1 MSGEITEKSS
11 ASRFKGYQSAMQEY
25 LLSHQV
31 QLLEGNFT
39 YKSGF
44 DLAYNTLNQKMM
56 FMGLYVLMTL
66 WQ

>member
-44 DLAYNTLNQKMM
+44 DLAYNTLNQK
-56 FMGLYVLMTL
+56 
-66 WQ
+66 

>member
-31 QLLEGNFT
+31 QLLEGISLINQ
-39 YKSGF
+39 
-44 DLAYNTLNQKMM
+44 DLIWLITL
-56 FMGLYVLMTL
+56 
-66 WQ
+66 